1 MKSRLTLPLLVA
13 LTIGGYGVG
22 IHGSVPDVPTGQW
35 MPGASLAQPREGAV
49 SVALRDGRVLIIG
62 GRTAAGPVG
71 TVESLNPDGSLTV
84 LHSMSL
90 PRGGHTAVRLAD
102 DRVLVVGGT
111 TTISIDQGTT
121 EAATASVEIFS
132 PGADTWT
139 VGPALN
145 VARTGQTMAILLD
158 GRVLIAGG
166 AGDQGPLDSIEVFDP
181 ESGTFRVAGVL
192 STARADAAAAV
203 AGLSQVV
210 VAGGRNADGVLA
222 TADLIDLD
230 SGSAA
235 QVMLTSP
242 RANASATTLL
252 VRLEFLRRFHS

>member
-71 TVESLNPDGSLTV
+71 TVESLNSDGSLTV

-111 TTISIDQGTT
+111 TTISSDQGTT
-121 EAATASVEIFS
+121 EAA
-132 PGADTWT
+132 
-139 VGPALN
+139 N
-145 VARTGQTMAILLD
+145 
-158 GRVLIAGG
+158 
-166 AGDQGPLDSIEVFDP
+166 
-181 ESGTFRVAGVL
+181 
-192 STARADAAAAV
+192 
-203 AGLSQVV
+203 GL
-210 VAGGRNADGVLA
+210 GRNLFAGRGHVDCR
-222 TADLIDLD
+222 
-230 SGSAA
+230 SSAEC
-235 QVMLTSP
+235 
-242 RANASATTLL
+242 RAHRTDHARSCWTG
-252 VRLEFLRRFHS
+252 EC